1 MKRPIRPLRLKAD
14 AARQT
19 PYQNPNREKE
29 ININI

>member
-1 MKRPIRPLRLKAD
+1 MKRPIRPLKLKAD

-29 ININI
+29 IR

>member
-14 AARQT
+14 AAMQT

-29 ININI
+29 IR